1 MKALIIGSEGNIG
14 KPLVKHLK
22 SLQYEV
28 MEVDIKQGWRP
39 NYLVADI
46 TNPID
51 LVPAFV
57 DYEPDVVFMLSA
69 MVSRVT
75 CEQAPSLAI
84 STNLLGFKMFLSCVN
99 DLIANASIFPLLK
112 YMVQTVK

>member
-22 SLQYEV
+22 SFQYEV
-28 MEVDIKQGWRP
+28 MEVDIKQRWRK

-57 DYEPDVVFMLSA
+57 DYEPDVVLCFRLW
-69 MVSRVT
+69 
-75 CEQAPSLAI
+75 
-84 STNLLGFKMFLSCVN
+84 
-99 DLIANASIFPLLK
+99 
-112 YMVQTVK
+112 